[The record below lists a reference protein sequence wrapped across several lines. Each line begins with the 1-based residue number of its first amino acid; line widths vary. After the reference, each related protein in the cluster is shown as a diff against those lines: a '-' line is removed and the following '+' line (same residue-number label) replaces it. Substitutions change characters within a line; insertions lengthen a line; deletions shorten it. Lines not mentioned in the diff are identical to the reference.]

1 MKLFKGNCKGVT
13 LVELILT
20 IGIIGIVMAAIFS
33 FLIFNVKAYYRA
45 DAQIQAQQQ
54 TYSAMNVFVEKVIAA
69 KGIVESDPQINN
81 DVDYYEIKK
90 IVFKLRDNNYI
101 RFDHKNDNKLYFGI
115 DSDKDNITTN
125 EYASNI
131 TEFKIKL
138 NGFDGTNYNSCD
150 GISVRI
156 KSKVDES
163 EVEVENEV
171 YFRN

>member
-1 MKLFKGNCKGVT
+1 MKLFKGNCKGLT

-20 IGIIGIVMAAIFS
+20 ISIMGIVMAAIFS

-54 TYSAMNVFVEKVIAA
+54 TYTAMNVIVEKVIAA
-69 KGIVESDPQINN
+69 KKVVESDPSISN
-81 DVDYYEIKK
+81 DVDYYDIKK
-90 IVFKLRDNNYI
+90 VVFKLSDGNYI
-101 RFDHKNDNKLYFGI
+101 RFDHKIDNKLYYGI
-115 DSDKDNITTN
+115 DSNKDSITTN

-131 TEFKIKL
+131 KEFKIKL
-138 NGFDGTNYNSCD
+138 NGFDGSNYNSCD
-150 GISVRI
+150 GISIRI